1 MACEKKIKI
10 CLSPY
15 CSVNYE
21 TIMIA
26 KLWRHLL
33 LMIMVAKASHVQFGF
48 SGYAVSMMLIVFPTH
63 INYLEPVE
71 ELYSSSFQGS
81 VPGPL

>member
-21 TIMIA
+21 AIMTA
-26 KLWRHLL
+26 QA
-33 LMIMVAKASHVQFGF
+33 VKAS
-48 SGYAVSMMLIVFPTH
+48 
-63 INYLEPVE
+63 
-71 ELYSSSFQGS
+71 SSHDHGC
-81 VPGPL
+81 